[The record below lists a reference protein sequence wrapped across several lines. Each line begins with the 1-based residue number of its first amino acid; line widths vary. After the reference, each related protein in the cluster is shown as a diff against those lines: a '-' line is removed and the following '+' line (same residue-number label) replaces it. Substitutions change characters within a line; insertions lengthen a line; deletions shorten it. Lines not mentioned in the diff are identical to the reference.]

1 MKNRIRQ
8 LIAAGAVMAF
18 SIPFLEA
25 QNQGEE
31 RLLKEQQDF
40 YNLIRVKNVP
50 AQARDYNLSVF
61 SDLGAW
67 SGYAL
72 PENESDQYAGAFIG
86 PMSMTGGWVAATL
99 SEPELIVDGKRYDL
113 ARNIQTSLY
122 QPGKLVQNFN
132 NGQIHV
138 ITELCF
144 ATSRS
149 VIVRTTMQNVGS
161 ASATVSMHWK
171 GGVFDKQSL
180 SRQEGNRVLMIRKK
194 DSLLTAT
201 HFQTAD
207 KVMLLHNDSLKVIEK
222 ESLSLKPGEIY
233 QAVYVQSVLLRG
245 DDWQKEFAMADALN
259 VESSFKMNTIRWN
272 ANISALLSDK
282 KVSANRFL
290 SKNDYRKVL
299 VKAMMTLNSNW
310 RTAAGDLKHD
320 GSYPSYNEFYGFW
333 SWDSWKIASGNVF
346 YNPEM
351 AKNEMRTLFDYQ
363 AKNGM
368 IPDFI
373 GYNKAHNNWRDSK
386 PPLAAW
392 GVMNIFEQTGDTLF
406 VKEMFDKLCLFH
418 QWWYKERDHD
428 HNGVCE
434 YGSTD
439 GTLIAAAW
447 ESGMDNGV
455 RFDDTKLL
463 KNGDNAWSMN
473 QENICLNSFLY
484 VEKTILAK
492 MAALLNHKELARQFD
507 NDAKKLKEYIQT
519 RMYDKTTGSF
529 YDVRLGTGE
538 FVKIMGAEC
547 WLPLWAGIATT
558 EQART
563 VKDVMMNPSRF
574 NSYLPLGTLDVSDSH
589 LKPVA
594 GYWRGP
600 VWVDQVY
607 FGITGLRNYGFEK
620 EADLLTEKFVNHAYG
635 LLSDGPIHENYN
647 PLTGEVLNCPNFGWS
662 SALIIKMLLK
672 N

>member
-1 MKNRIRQ
+1 MAI
-8 LIAAGAVMAF
+8 GFVMV
-18 SIPFLEA
+18 LNHGLTLDA
-25 QNQGEE
+25 QNQEGE
-31 RLLKEQQDF
+31 RLLTKQHDF
-40 YNLIRVKNVP
+40 CNLIHLKNVP
-50 AQARDYNLSVF
+50 EQVKAYSLSVF

-72 PENESDQYAGAFIG
+72 PENEADRYAGAFIG
-86 PMSMTGGWVAATL
+86 PISMTGGWVAATL
-99 SEPELIVDGKRYDL
+99 AEPELKVDGKPYDL
-113 ARNIQTSLY
+113 ARNVQTSVY
-122 QPGKLVQNFN
+122 YPGRLVQNFS
-132 NGQIHV
+132 NGQV
-138 ITELCF
+138 SFMTELCY

-149 VIVRTTMQNVGS
+149 VIVRSVVKNSGESPVS
-161 ASATVSMHWK
+161 VSMHWK
-171 GGVFDKQSL
+171 GGVFGNYFL
-180 SRQEGNRVLMIRKK
+180 SHQKENCIFMRRSK

-201 HFQTAD
+201 RFRTAD
-207 KVMLLHNDSLKVIEK
+207 KVILLPHGDSLQVVEK
-222 ESLSLKPGEIY
+222 NALHLQPGESY
-233 QAVYVQSVLLRG
+233 QSVYVQSVLLRG
-245 DDWQKEFAMADALN
+245 DDWQKELALADAVD
-259 VESSFKMNTIRWN
+259 VETCFKENATRWN
-272 ANISALLSDK
+272 ANISALLSNAAG
-282 KVSANRFL
+282 SANPYL
-290 SKNDYRKVL
+290 ADNNYRRVL

-310 RTAAGDLKHD
+310 RTAAGDLKHE
-320 GSYPSYNEFYGFW
+320 GSYPSYNEFHGFW

-363 AKNGM
+363 AANGM
-368 IPDFI
+368 IPDYI
-373 GYNKAHNNWRDSK
+373 GYNKKYNNWRDSK

-392 GVMNIFEQTGDTLF
+392 GVMNVFEQTGDTLF
-406 VKEMFDKLCLFH
+406 VKEMFNKLCLFH
-418 QWWYKERDHD
+418 QWWYEERDHD
-428 HNGVCE
+428 KNGVCE

-463 KNGDNAWSMN
+463 KNGEGAWSMN
-473 QENICLNSFLY
+473 QESVCLNSFLY

-492 MAALLNHKELARQFD
+492 MASMLNRKALARQFD
-507 NDAKKLKEYIQT
+507 DEAKKLKEYIQT
-519 RMYDKTTGSF
+519 KMYDSKSGFF

-538 FVKIMGAEC
+538 FVKVMGAEC

-563 VKDVMMNPSRF
+563 VKEVMMDPSHF
-574 NSYLPLGTLDVSDSH
+574 NSFLPLGTLDVSDRH

-607 FGITGLRNYGFEK
+607 FGIAGLRKYGFNN
-620 EADLLTEKFVNHAYG
+620 EADFFTRKFVSHAYG

-647 PLTGEVLNCPNFGWS
+647 PLTGEALNCPNFGWS
-662 SALIIKMLLK
+662 SALIIKMLLI